1 MSWNKWIFQLT
12 APRGGRL
19 PGTRDCDVS
28 AEFQLTAPR
37 GGRRWAL
44 IVIPCHWQF
53 QLTAPRGGRH
63 LSSSGVRGQ
72 SDFNSRPRKGAD
84 DLYIAERGW
93 QQISTHGPARGPTV
107 YEFGVMME
115 QKDFNSRPRKGADR
129 PGHRDHHIY
138 ADFNSRPRKGADQQ
152 HPEEIP

>member
-1 MSWNKWIFQLT
+1 M
-12 APRGGRL
+12 
-19 PGTRDCDVS
+19 
-28 AEFQLTAPR
+28 
-37 GGRRWAL
+37 
-44 IVIPCHWQF
+44 
-53 QLTAPRGGRH
+53 
-63 LSSSGVRGQ
+63 
-72 SDFNSRPRKGAD
+72 
-84 DLYIAERGW
+84 
-93 QQISTHGPARGPTV
+93 